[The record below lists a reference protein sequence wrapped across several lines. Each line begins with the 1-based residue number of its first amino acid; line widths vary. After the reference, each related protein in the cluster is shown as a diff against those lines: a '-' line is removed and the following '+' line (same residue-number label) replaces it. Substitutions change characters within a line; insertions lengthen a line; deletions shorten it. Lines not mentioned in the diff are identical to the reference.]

1 MTKRLTPV
9 THATLAHWRMPA
21 SRHAHVHVH
30 VHVKELRRLS
40 GHAAMADWQEKSN
53 GRSKTEKGND
63 NKIYG
68 EKQSRAFKSSA

>member
-9 THATLAHWRMPA
+9 THWRMPA
-21 SRHAHVHVH
+21 SRHAHVH

-53 GRSKTEKGND
+53 GRSEGVCRSKKLEKF
-63 NKIYG
+63 KIV
-68 EKQSRAFKSSA
+68 AFYLYLAISVQLWTN